1 MRKAVRRIVIL
12 TLGWMFILIGI
23 IGLFLPILQGFLFF
37 GIGLALLSKESAW
50 VRARIAWARK
60 RWPRLAA
67 MMDRT
72 EAKAAEFAQRIF
84 RRGPKTG

>member
-1 MRKAVRRIVIL
+1 MRKTLRRFVIL
-12 TLGWMFILIGI
+12 TLGWLFILIGI

-72 EAKAAEFAQRIF
+72 EAKAAELSQRIF
-84 RRGPKTG
+84 RRGRKAG